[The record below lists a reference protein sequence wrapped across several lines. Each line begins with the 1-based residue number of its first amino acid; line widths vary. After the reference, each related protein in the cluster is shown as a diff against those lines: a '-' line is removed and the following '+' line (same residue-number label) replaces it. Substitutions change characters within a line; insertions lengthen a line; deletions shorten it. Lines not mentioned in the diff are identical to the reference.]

1 MKNLILVFMLPFML
15 FIKGNDSNHN
25 TTTATKITKSNVL
38 PTGDSLVTFIPTT
51 VGPYCPK
58 ILLGGD
64 REFDG
69 HGPEIWSWI
78 NLSIVDKK
86 YIVAEVYLHA
96 RETVSDWSETE
107 GTWKKTLYTAP
118 AGYDLVELVTGK
130 HSEVHYISR
139 PGMPSFSP
147 RGLLTA
153 IGGQK
158 GNDVPFKDDGLVTR
172 WNIVGDTGGA
182 DISDDDNCNDD
193 TQVAIQLNPMLI
205 KLRKQINLKKF
216 KPVNKP
222 IIQLKKQK

>member
-25 TTTATKITKSNVL
+25 TTTKIIKLNAS
-38 PTGDSLVTFIPTT
+38 PTGDSLVTYIPST

-64 REFDG
+64 RDFDG

-86 YIVAEVYLHA
+86 YIVAEVYMHA

-118 AGYDLVELVTGK
+118 AGYELVEIVSGK
-130 HSEVHYISR
+130 HSEVHYIST
-139 PGMPSFSP
+139 PGMPSFTP
-147 RGLLTA
+147 RGLITA
-153 IGGQK
+153 LGGQK

-172 WNIVGDTGGA
+172 WNVVGDTGGA

-193 TQVAIQLNPMLI
+193 TQVAVQLNPLKI
-205 KLRKQINLKKF
+205 KLSRILSLKTKFTKPIF
-216 KPVNKP
+216 KPVP
-222 IIQLKKQK
+222 IQIKH